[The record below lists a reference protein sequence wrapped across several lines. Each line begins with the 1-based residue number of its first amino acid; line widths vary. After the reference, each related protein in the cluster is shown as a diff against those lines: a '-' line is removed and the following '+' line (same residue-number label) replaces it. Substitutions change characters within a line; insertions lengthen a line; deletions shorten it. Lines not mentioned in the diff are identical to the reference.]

1 MMQVKIYDSSPK
13 NLKTEMGEEQEQQEF
28 RSESSNVL
36 NPRFSIQRREP
47 ICHEY
52 FQVGKKC
59 RGAECIVVLE
69 LNNNKH
75 FKKMRFRKALQLL
88 YTSR

>member
-28 RSESSNVL
+28 RSESSSVL
-36 NPRFSIQRREP
+36 NPRFSIQRHEP

-52 FQVGKKC
+52 FHVKNEGVQNS
-59 RGAECIVVLE
+59 RG
-69 LNNNKH
+69 
-75 FKKMRFRKALQLL
+75 
-88 YTSR
+88 